1 MFYSRKN
8 TIFKF
13 FSILLAA
20 QKSFSGEALVHK
32 MKIPSIMAAPITEPW
47 YIPLGTAAGQYAP
60 IAVQAGGGVSILS
73 S

>member
-47 YIPLGTAAGQYAP
+47 SIPLGTAAG
-60 IAVQAGGGVSILS
+60 
-73 S
+73 